1 MTNFMARTAR
11 NFMVIK
17 AAREIKEEIEKAGLD
32 NLKLLCGN
40 GVSIVGT
47 YLNGCTPK
55 EQARLRQQFG
65 NLLNFGVTPEMVL
78 DEVTRQIPDL
88 ALIIEKRP
96 DYKKTELQKVKEF
109 LKAG

>member
-1 MTNFMARTAR
+1 
-11 NFMVIK
+11 MVIK
-17 AAREIKEEIEKAGLD
+17 AAREIKKEIEKAGLD
-32 NLKLLCGN
+32 NLKLLCEK

-78 DEVTRQIPDL
+78 DEIARQIPEIG
-88 ALIIEKRP
+88 AIIEKRP
-96 DYKKTELQKVKEF
+96 DYKKVELQKVKEF
-109 LKAG
+109 LRAG